1 MEEDEMISLL
11 ALLIGLAVLAGG
23 IYFLI
28 REKGDPESRKIY
40 LITTLAGVVIFAG
53 AAVKMA
59 VLGL

>member
-1 MEEDEMISLL
+1 MISLL

-23 IYFLI
+23 IYFLL
-28 REKGDPESRKIY
+28 REKEDPESRKIY